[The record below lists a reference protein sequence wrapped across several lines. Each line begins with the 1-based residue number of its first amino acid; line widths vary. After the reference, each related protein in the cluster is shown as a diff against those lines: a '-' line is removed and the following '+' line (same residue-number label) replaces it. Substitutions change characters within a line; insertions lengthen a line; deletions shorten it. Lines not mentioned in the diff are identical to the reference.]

1 MFVVQKCA
9 AENHRLSIVVPGS
22 KMPNWF
28 INHRLGNTIAVNLP
42 QSQNTNM
49 IGLAICCHIRS
60 NWNNIPA
67 SLRIKFRPSGGESSI
82 DKQKL
87 SRAAKHADSVM
98 WIGYMSIDI
107 LKNLCHGIE
116 SEDLVISLESKHCVT
131 ECGVCVIYKDDIKP
145 MTDIGSWIPDYD
157 ELGRIDVNRAAVEE
171 FQHGRWS
178 LPTFSFDTERNETT
192 IQFE

>member
-1 MFVVQKCA
+1 M
-9 AENHRLSIVVPGS
+9 
-22 KMPNWF
+22 
-28 INHRLGNTIAVNLP
+28 LP
-42 QSQNTNM
+42 HSFKLEQHTDSVM
-49 IGLAICCHIRS
+49 
-60 NWNNIPA
+60 W
-67 SLRIKFRPSGGESSI
+67 I

-157 ELGRIDVNRAAVEE
+157 ELSWIDVSRAAVEE
-171 FQHGRWS
+171 FHHGRWS